1 MPQKSPDVSRSS
13 VASLSLVY
21 NFRCHVDQGSGESL
35 GARADSGE
43 TLRGSEIRD
52 LDDAGVG
59 VDQHVVTWK
68 KVTRGKVT

>member
-1 MPQKSPDVSRSS
+1 M
-13 VASLSLVY
+13 SLVD
-21 NFRCHVDQGSGESL
+21 NLRCHVDQGSGEGL

-59 VDQHVVTWK
+59 VDQHVVTWNK
-68 KVTRGKVT
+68 GPRGKVK